1 MCALGCALL
10 ACLLPSVQWPRDG
23 TQANKSSPAIDTK
36 YFPSIHD
43 EKDLML
49 DYPRPWKGGLS
60 GGRYTCSTSL
70 DSYGLDGC
78 KHH

>member
-1 MCALGCALL
+1 MLWAVLCLL
-10 ACLLPSVQWPRDG
+10 ACYRQFNGPGMARRRIDL
-23 TQANKSSPAIDTK
+23 SPAIDTK
-36 YFPSIHD
+36 YFPSIHG